1 MIRCLED
8 KTLFLLSE
16 GEASEEQRSHLQ
28 SCQACTERYRE
39 IERDLRLITHTLQQ
53 EPAPLRFAAPGASI
67 FRRALPLAAG
77 VLLAIAL
84 VWGESRLWR
93 PDSSSEQTLSGDLSQ
108 FLEQVS
114 EALFDGG
121 NIRDVETSSSDSDL
135 ASLQVALGE
144 NCSDDCR
151 GLFNNSLSIS
161 SMKSKT
167 KTVDRP
173 VVTVKR
179 RPIDPTMQRMVSDRA
194 E

>member
-1 MIRCLED
+1 MIRCLEA

-53 EPAPLRFAAPGASI
+53 EPAQFRFAAPRAPI
-67 FRRALPLAAG
+67 FLRSLPIAAG
-77 VLLAIAL
+77 ILLVIAL
-84 VWGESRLWR
+84 MWGESRLWR
-93 PDSSSEQTLSGDLSQ
+93 PDSSSEQTPSGDLSQ

-114 EALFDGG
+114 EAIFDGG
-121 NIRDVETSSSDSDL
+121 NIREVETSSSESDL

-151 GLFNNSLSIS
+151 GLFNSSLSTS
-161 SMKSKT
+161 SIKSKT
-167 KTVDRP
+167 KAVDRP

-179 RPIDPTMQRMVSDRA
+179 RPVDPAMQRMVSDR
-194 E
+194 

>member
-53 EPAPLRFAAPGASI
+53 EPAQFRFAAPRAPI
-67 FRRALPLAAG
+67 FLRSLPIAAG
-77 VLLAIAL
+77 ILLAIAL
-84 VWGESRLWR
+84 MWGESRLWR

-114 EALFDGG
+114 DAIFDRGS
-121 NIRDVETSSSDSDL
+121 REVETASSESDL
-135 ASLQVALGE
+135 ASVQVALGE
-144 NCSDDCR
+144 NCSAECR
-151 GLFNNSLSIS
+151 ELFINSLSTDT
-161 SMKSKT
+161 KSKA
-167 KTVDRP
+167 KTEDRP
-173 VVTVKR
+173 VVATKR
-179 RPIDPTMQRMVSDRA
+179 RPLDPAMQHMASDRA
-194 E
+194 R

>member
-53 EPAPLRFAAPGASI
+53 EPAQFRFAASRAPI
-67 FRRALPLAAG
+67 FLRSLPIAAG
-77 VLLAIAL
+77 ILLVIAL
-84 VWGESRLWR
+84 MWGESRLWR

-114 EALFDGG
+114 EAIFDRGS
-121 NIRDVETSSSDSDL
+121 REVETASSESDL
-135 ASLQVALGE
+135 ASVQVALWE
-144 NCSDDCR
+144 NCSAECR
-151 GLFNNSLSIS
+151 ELFINSLSTDT
-161 SMKSKT
+161 KSKA
-167 KTVDRP
+167 KTEARP
-173 VVTVKR
+173 VVATKR
-179 RPIDPTMQRMVSDRA
+179 RPLDPAMQHMVSDRA
-194 E
+194 R